1 MKESVLL
8 QALPS
13 AEIRAVRTA
22 CLLLDNV
29 ALHTAP
35 MDGIPNFRAQLE
47 RGEMM
52 PVGTVEF
59 VLEAMSVAGLEPPQ
73 APGFPPELQPFL
85 HRSITR
91 TTVAKLASLRHP
103 AFVKPVETKLF
114 NGFVFDPAA
123 AAQDLAAHDREQLA
137 ALGRLDIST
146 PIWIS
151 TVVEFVS
158 EWRYYVLNGLIAG
171 QARYDPEGHDN
182 APAPDRSQ
190 VERAIQARGV
200 RHPFAID
207 FGVLTSGETALVEV
221 HDAWAIGLYGH
232 ALNPKDYYRYL
243 RTYWDHLLNIQAPAH
258 Q

>member
-13 AEIRAVRTA
+13 VEIRAVRTA

-35 MDGIPNFRAQLE
+35 MEGIPNFRSHLE

-59 VLEAMSVAGLEPPQ
+59 VMEAMSVAGIEPPP

-85 HRSITR
+85 YRPVTR
-91 TTVAKLASLRHP
+91 TTLAKLASVRAP
-103 AFVKPVETKLF
+103 TFIKPVATKLF
-114 NGFVFDPAA
+114 NGFVFNPATPP
-123 AAQDLAAHDREQLA
+123 QDLDAHDQEQLA
-137 ALGRLDIST
+137 ALERLDIST
-146 PIWIS
+146 AIWAS
-151 TVVEFVS
+151 PVVNFVS

-171 QARYDPEGHDN
+171 QARYDPEGHEN
-182 APAPDRSQ
+182 APAPDRCE
-190 VERAIQARGV
+190 VERAIHARGQ
-200 RHPFAID
+200 RHPYAID
-207 FGVLTSGETALVEV
+207 FGVLATGETALVEV

-232 ALNPKDYYRYL
+232 ALNPKDYYRFL
-243 RTYWDHLLNIQAPAH
+243 RTYWDHLLHSQARFSE
-258 Q
+258 